1 MTKERRQLTQTPKK
15 YDLVIINK
23 EVCKTL
29 WTRKQGQERSVLDYV
44 QTNNKLLST
53 VTEVIIDE
61 NKQYSVFKLKKVEK
75 HTHTTM
81 QYK

>member
-1 MTKERRQLTQTPKK
+1 MQTPKK

-23 EVCKTL
+23 EVCKAL
-29 WTRKQGQERSVLDYV
+29 WTRKQGQKRSVLDYV
-44 QTNNKLLST
+44 LTNNKFLST

-61 NKQYSVFKLKKVEK
+61 NKQYSVFKLKNVEK

-81 QYK
+81 QYN